1 MELQQLLRHVKT
13 ISTVGCLGRE
23 ISGIASDHRKVE
35 SGHIFICYE
44 GVNVDGHTF
53 IPQAIKKGATT
64 IIGEHPPPV
73 DLPTD
78 ITYIQTP
85 NGRIALSHIAANWHS
100 NPADQLKLIGITGT
114 NGKTSTAYLTHSIL
128 EADGLKAAIMG
139 TVDYRYGDV
148 LVPASAG
155 TTPDPITLHRLFKQ
169 IVDAGLDYVIME
181 TSSQGLAQHRLAGL
195 TFDTAVFTNLTQDHL
210 DYHQTMEE
218 YLNAKLMLFQQ
229 IHPENGLAILNADDP
244 AFNRIRQQ
252 VKAPIL
258 TYGVENC
265 ADITVREPE
274 STLKGLAFT
283 AMTQA
288 GNIRAKL
295 QLLGDYNLYNALA
308 AIGISLHHGCSI
320 KTIQSGLES
329 TVVPGRFQLID
340 RGQDFAVVVDYAHT
354 PDGLENLLT
363 AAQKIVKKR
372 LICVFGCGGDR
383 DRTKR
388 PKMGNISAT
397 IADHSVVTS
406 DNPRTEDA
414 NRIIDDILEGLPNGA
429 NYQCITDRRK
439 AIGYAIEMAEPGDL
453 VAIAGKGHEAYQE
466 IDGEKFDFDDCEVAA
481 EFLDAL

>member
-1 MELQQLLRHVKT
+1 MELQQLLQHVKT
-13 ISTVGCLGRE
+13 LSTVGSLSRE
-23 ISGIASDHRKVE
+23 ISGIASDHRTVAPK
-35 SGHIFICYE
+35 HIFICYQ

-53 IPQAIKKGATT
+53 IPQAIEHGATT
-64 IIGEHPPPV
+64 IVGEHPPPV

-78 ITYIQTP
+78 ITYIQVP
-85 NGRIALSHIAANWHS
+85 NGRIALSYIAANWHS

-128 EADGLKAAIMG
+128 ESAGLKAAIMG

-229 IHPENGLAILNADDP
+229 IRPEHGLAILNVDDP
-244 AFNRIRQQ
+244 AFNQIRQQ
-252 VKAPIL
+252 VKASIL
-258 TYGVENC
+258 TYGVENR
-265 ADITVREPE
+265 ADITVHEPE

-283 AMTQA
+283 AMLKE
-288 GNIRAKL
+288 GSIRAKL
-295 QLLGDYNLYNALA
+295 RLLGHYNIYNALA
-308 AIGISLHHGCSI
+308 AIGISQHHGCSPEA
-320 KTIQSGLES
+320 IQSGLAS

-363 AAQKIVKKR
+363 AARKVAKNR

-383 DRTKR
+383 DRSKR
-388 PKMGNISAT
+388 PKMGNISTA

-414 NRIIDDILEGLPNGA
+414 NRIIDDILEGLPDDA

-439 AIGYAIEMAEPGDL
+439 AISHAIGMAAPGDL
-453 VAIAGKGHEAYQE
+453 VAIAGKGHETYQE
-466 IDGEKFDFDDCEVAA
+466 INGEKFNFDDCKVAA
-481 EFLDAL
+481 EFLDVL

>member
-13 ISTVGCLGRE
+13 ISTVGSLSRE
-23 ISGIASDHRKVE
+23 ISGIASDHRAVAQK
-35 SGHIFICYE
+35 HIFICYE

-53 IPQAIKKGATT
+53 IPQAIEQGATT
-64 IIGEHPPPV
+64 IVGEHPHPV

-78 ITYIQTP
+78 ITYIQVP
-85 NGRIALSHIAANWHS
+85 NGRIALSYIAANWHS
-100 NPADQLKLIGITGT
+100 NPADRLKLIGITGT
-114 NGKTSTAYLTHSIL
+114 NGKTSTAYFAHSIL
-128 EADGLKAAIMG
+128 EAAGLKAAIMG

-229 IHPENGLAILNADDP
+229 IRPEHGLAILNADDP
-244 AFNRIRQQ
+244 AFNQIRQQ
-252 VKAPIL
+252 MKAPIL
-258 TYGVENC
+258 TYGVENR

-283 AMTQA
+283 AMLKE
-288 GNIRAKL
+288 GSICAKL
-295 QLLGDYNLYNALA
+295 RLLGHYNLYNALA
-308 AIGISLHHGCSI
+308 AIGISRHHGCSPEA
-320 KTIQSGLES
+320 IQSGLAS
-329 TVVPGRFQLID
+329 TIVPGRFQLID

-363 AAQKIVKKR
+363 AARKIAKNR
-372 LICVFGCGGDR
+372 LISVFGCGGDR
-383 DRTKR
+383 DRSKR

-414 NRIIDDILEGLPNGA
+414 NRIIDDILEGLPEGA
-429 NYQCITDRRK
+429 NYQCITDRRR
-439 AIGYAIEMAEPGDL
+439 AIGHAIQMAAPGDL
-453 VAIAGKGHEAYQE
+453 VAIAGKGHETYQE
-466 IDGEKFDFDDCEVAA
+466 INGEKFDFDDCKVAA